1 MARFCKNCGTPLND
15 DATFCGKCGTPVGG
29 APAGRGPIYTSTN
42 ADKFKLGVFI
52 ASALVIIS
60 TILPYASVSLFGF
73 SESVSL
79 LKGGDGWFFIAAAA
93 VAIVG
98 AVIGKP
104 ILPLVGGVIAAL
116 LSLFEIANTKS
127 ELGAYSSMVDMGLG
141 FYLNLIASIALA
153 AVGVLLFLDA
163 KKTQ

>member
-1 MARFCKNCGTPLND
+1 M
-15 DATFCGKCGTPVGG
+15 
-29 APAGRGPIYTSTN
+29 
-42 ADKFKLGVFI
+42 
-52 ASALVIIS
+52 
-60 TILPYASVSLFGF
+60 
-73 SESVSL
+73 
-79 LKGGDGWFFIAAAA
+79 
-93 VAIVG
+93 
-98 AVIGKP
+98 IGKP

-163 KKTQ
+163 KKNQ